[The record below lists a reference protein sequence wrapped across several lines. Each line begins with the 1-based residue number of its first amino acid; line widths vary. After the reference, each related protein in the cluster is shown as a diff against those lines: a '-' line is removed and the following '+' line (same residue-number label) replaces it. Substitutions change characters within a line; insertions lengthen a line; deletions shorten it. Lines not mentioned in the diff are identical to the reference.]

1 MHREAVDWEK
11 DSGDEVE
18 TVEASGND
26 IQNPLQAEEDV
37 IICSSNI
44 SGGYRVLLIM
54 NPTYS
59 WG

>member
-1 MHREAVDWEK
+1 MHREAVCWEK
-11 DSGDEVE
+11 DSGAGLKEVE
-18 TVEASGND
+18 AGGND
-26 IQNPLQAEEDV
+26 VQNPLQAEEDV

-54 NPTYS
+54 NPTFS